1 MLKEYPKNYREAENS
16 RSIIFVIKKSIM
28 FVNKKINKSALNAN
42 KKLIQSDDVYIN
54 KILVSKKE

>member
-1 MLKEYPKNYREAENS
+1 MLKEYPKYYREAENS

-42 KKLIQSDDVYIN
+42 KKLI
-54 KILVSKKE
+54 